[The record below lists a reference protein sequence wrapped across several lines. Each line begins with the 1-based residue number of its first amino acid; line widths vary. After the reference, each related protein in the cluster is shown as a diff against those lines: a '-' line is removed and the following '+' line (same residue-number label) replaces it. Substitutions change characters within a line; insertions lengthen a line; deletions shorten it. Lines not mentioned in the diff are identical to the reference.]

1 MKITL
6 EPIGAVRP
14 SAYNPRSAVPERL
27 ELIGLSLRKLGFI
40 APVFADAD
48 GEILSG
54 HQRHLVATRMG
65 ATHIP
70 VCRTKAMPLE
80 QRKAVNIVFNRATND
95 FDFHHTPERVTREL
109 NSLDVAALAEGIPD
123 KDVGSPGFLR
133 CLAPVEVSVK
143 DLCRANAG
151 RWIQYARNIAGTLR
165 RHGILMPLVCRG
177 DLTVVNGI
185 GRLEM
190 LAEKG
195 ATFAP
200 VVFITDGEAEF
211 ARAMMNLLSMEFDI
225 HTRYADTLR
234 FNSFRRALRVRRE
247 LGNGFIFAVH
257 GAKPCNTFD
266 IGRPGDRARW
276 VREHGTTVLD
286 FGAGHLT
293 ETFLLRQQGI
303 ACTPFEPYR
312 LASGGISRSESVEM
326 TSEFLRE
333 VAAGRE
339 WTSIF
344 IASVLNSVP
353 FREDREHIACLCA
366 ALSRPFTRV
375 YACASS
381 PAENG
386 WRHVN
391 GRRFMNSSNS
401 GNIAFRL
408 EYEPG
413 IRIGDFQDKPKVQ
426 KYHTVAEFRELFSP
440 FFRSVKVDE
449 LSSNVTAVCSGALP
463 ADAGRLGAAIDFEF
477 DLPYP
482 DGSRMGL
489 AGEAREAFS
498 RRLGI
503 PL

>member
-1 MKITL
+1 VNITL
-6 EPIGAVRP
+6 EPISAVRP

-40 APVFADAD
+40 APIFADAD

-54 HQRHLVATRMG
+54 HQRHLVASGMG
-65 ATHIP
+65 ATHVP
-70 VCRTKAMPLE
+70 VCRTKALPLQ
-80 QRKAVNIVFNRATND
+80 QRKALNIVFNRATND

-109 NSLDVAALAEGIPD
+109 RALDLAGLAAPIAD
-123 KDVGSPGFLR
+123 KEVGSSGFLR
-133 CLAPVEVSVK
+133 CLHPAEIPVK
-143 DLCRANAG
+143 DLCRANSG
-151 RWIQYARNIAGTLR
+151 RWIQYARNIAGTLHR
-165 RHGILMPLVCRG
+165 SGILMPLVCRR
-177 DLTVVNGI
+177 DLTVINGI
-185 GRLEM
+185 GRLEL

-195 ATFAP
+195 SAFAP
-200 VVFITDGEAEF
+200 VVFVTDEEAEF

-225 HTRYADTLR
+225 HTRYADMLR
-234 FNSFRRALRVRRE
+234 HNSFRRAFRVRRE
-247 LGNGFIFAVH
+247 LGNGFTFAVH
-257 GAKPCNTFD
+257 GTKPCNTFD
-266 IGRPGDRARW
+266 IGRPADRARW
-276 VREHGTTVLD
+276 IREHGATVLD

-293 ETFLLRQQGI
+293 ETFLLRQHGI

-312 LASGGISRSESVEM
+312 LAAGGISRSESIE
-326 TSEFLRE
+326 TAREFLAE

-353 FREDREHIACLCA
+353 FRSDREHIACICA
-366 ALSRPFTRV
+366 ALCRPFTKV

-381 PAENG
+381 PGENG

-426 KYHTVAEFRELFSP
+426 KYHTVAEFRELFGP
-440 FFRSVKVDE
+440 FFRSVKAE
-449 LSSNVTAVCSGALP
+449 EFGANVTAICSGALP
-463 ADAGRLGAAIDFEF
+463 PARERLRAAIEFEF

-503 PL
+503 CL